1 MLTQVQLDE
10 LKERA
15 RNVRCHI
22 IRMLAAAKSGH
33 PGGSLS
39 AADLLTY
46 LYFHKMRIDPK
57 DPQSPDRDRFIL
69 SKGHCA
75 PVLYGTLAERGFFDK
90 GLITTL
96 RKMNSILQGHPDMKR
111 TPGVDISSG
120 SLGQG
125 LSVGNGIAL
134 AGKLNKKAYRVYVLM
149 GDGELE
155 EGQVWEASMTS
166 VHYKLDNL
174 TAFVDYNHLQID
186 GKIEDV
192 KSLTSPADRFK
203 AFGWHVVETDGNDM
217 AAIDKAVIEAENT
230 KGKPTMVILHTVK
243 GKGVSFMEN
252 QAGWHG
258 MAPKPEEAEQALKEL
273 GGYSHE

>member
-1 MLTQVQLDE
+1 LLTQVQLDE

-15 RNVRCHI
+15 RHMRGHI

-39 AADLLTY
+39 STDLLAY
-46 LYFHKMRIDPK
+46 LYFHKMKVDPK
-57 DPQSPDRDRFIL
+57 NPMMPDRDRFLL

-75 PVLYGTLAERGFFDK
+75 PVLYSALAEKGFFDL

-96 RKMNSILQGHPDMKR
+96 RKFNSILQGHPDMKR
-111 TPGVDISSG
+111 TPGVDMSSG

-125 LSVGNGIAL
+125 LSVSNGIAL
-134 AGKLNKKAYRVYVLM
+134 SGKMDHKTYRVYVLM

-155 EGQVWEASMTS
+155 EGQVWEAAMTS
-166 VHYKLDNL
+166 VHYKLDNV
-174 TAFVDYNHLQID
+174 TAFVAYNHLQID

-192 KSLTSPADRFK
+192 KSLTNPAERFK
-203 AFGWHVVETDGNDM
+203 AFGWHVIEIDGNDI
-217 AAIDKAVIEAENT
+217 AAIDKAVTEAESI
-230 KGKPTMVILHTVK
+230 KGKPTMFILHTTK

-258 MAPKPEEAEQALKEL
+258 MAPKPEESQQSLKEL
-273 GGYSHE
+273 GFDQ